1 MTNNTHPVVRVVRLP
16 HAKDLPLPSYETDH
30 AAGMDVR
37 AALDERVTIW
47 PGNRALVPTGLKI
60 ELPLGYEAQI
70 RPRSGLAIRDGI
82 TLVNSPGT
90 IDADYRGEVK
100 VIMINHGDQE
110 FHINHGDRIAQMI
123 IAPVTRVQMQAA
135 EELNESERG
144 ECGFGSTGVK

>member
-1 MTNNTHPVVRVVRLP
+1 MNDNTHPVVRVVRLP
-16 HAKDLPLPSYETDH
+16 HAKDLPLPSYETEH
-30 AAGMDVR
+30 AAGMDIR

-47 PGNRALVPTGLKI
+47 PGSRALVATGLKI
-60 ELPLGYEAQI
+60 ELPMGYEAQI

-82 TLVNSPGT
+82 SLVNSPGT

-123 IAPVTRVQMQAA
+123 IAPVTRVLMQAA
-135 EELNESERG
+135 EDLNESARG
-144 ECGFGSTGVK
+144 EGGFGSTGVK